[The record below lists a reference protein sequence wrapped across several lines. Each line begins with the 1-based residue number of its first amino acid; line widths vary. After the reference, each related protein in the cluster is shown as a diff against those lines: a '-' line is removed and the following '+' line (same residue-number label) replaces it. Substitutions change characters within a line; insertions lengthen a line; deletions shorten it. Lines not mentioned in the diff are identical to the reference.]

1 MVNAAAQF
9 LKVTLMVNP
18 HLLLSYNFTL
28 QLSVLIEYLAC
39 CGLNIRKSEIYL
51 VIHTTAADFTTQNLI

>member
-9 LKVTLMVNP
+9 LKVTLMVSP

-28 QLSVLIEYLAC
+28 QLPVLIEYLAC

>member
-28 QLSVLIEYLAC
+28 QLPVLIEYLAC

-51 VIHTTAADFTTQNLI
+51 VKYTTVANFTTQNLI